1 MRLGGA
7 AVAYAVGFVALAVW
21 GAMLWR
27 LYCEGFGCIGK
38 GIAWFA
44 WSIGYAVLLIVGLIA
59 WRACGGRAGRAL
71 RYGLAVQAAA
81 GVFLVAYWLAWRA
94 G

>member
-1 MRLGGA
+1 MRLCGA
-7 AVAYAVGFVALAVW
+7 AVVYAVAGVALAAS

-44 WSIGYAVLLIVGLIA
+44 WSIGYAVVLAVGLVA
-59 WRACGGRAGRAL
+59 RRACRGRADRRL
-71 RYGLAVQAAA
+71 RYGLAVQVAA
-81 GVFLVAYWLAWRA
+81 GVFLVVYWLAWRA
-94 G
+94 T